1 MGWLLGYVIGSM
13 AAAVV
18 VVRIFEYVTSPFL
31 TAVSK
36 TQRKGLFSFLR
47 GRE

>member
-1 MGWLLGYVIGSM
+1 MGWLLGYVIGSL

-18 VVRIFEYVTSPFL
+18 VVRIFEYATSPFL
-31 TAVSK
+31 TVLSK
-36 TQRKGLFSFLR
+36 KQRKGLFSFLR